1 MSNKILC
8 VDDDANILAGY
19 QRTLR
24 KQFAIDIAVGPEAGL
39 KAIEGQGPYAVVVAD
54 MQMPGM
60 NGIQF
65 LTKAREHTP
74 DTVRVMLTGNADQKT
89 AMDAVNQGHVFRF
102 LTKPCSPEEL
112 GAVLKAGLEQYR
124 LITAERELLGKT
136 LNGSIKMLTDILSI
150 LDPQSSGLG
159 QKMREYIRLFAQSLK
174 LSQTWDLELAAML
187 SQIGFVT
194 IPGIVLQKS
203 RAEHGL
209 SGEEK
214 DMLARV
220 PEIGAKLLNNIP
232 RLESVAEIILYQNKN
247 FDGSG
252 FPTDKLSGEDIP
264 IGSRILRVLA
274 DLLLIESKGIPRFK
288 ALTNMKQFPGRYD
301 PKVLEAIAAAFDVFL
316 AAKPSEETAA
326 KEITFKELRVGN
338 RLKAD
343 VMTSDGTLIVTAGT
357 EVSQVVMEKLHNFA
371 DLSGIKEP
379 IFVEA

>member
-65 LTKAREHTP
+65 LTKTREHAP

-89 AMDAVNQGHVFRF
+89 AIDAVNQGHVFRF

-112 GAVLKAGLEQYR
+112 ASVLKTGLAQYR
-124 LITAERELLGKT
+124 LVMAERELLGKT

-150 LDPQSSGLG
+150 LDPQSFGVG

-174 LSQTWDLELAAML
+174 LNQTWDLELAAML
-187 SQIGFVT
+187 SRIGFVT
-194 IPGIVLQKS
+194 IPATVLQKS
-203 RAEHGL
+203 RSEHGL

-220 PEIGAKLLNNIP
+220 PEIGANLLNNIP
-232 RLESVAEIILYQNKN
+232 RLESVASIVLYQNKN

-252 FPTDKLSGEDIP
+252 FPTDKTAGEEIP
-264 IGSRILRVLA
+264 VGSRILKVLA

-288 ALTNMKQFPGRYD
+288 ALTKMRECPGRYD

-316 AAKPSEETAA
+316 VKPDDEAST
-326 KEITFKELRVGN
+326 KPICFKELRVGHV
-338 RLKAD
+338 LKTN
-343 VMTSDGTLIVTAGT
+343 VMTADGTLIVTAGT

-379 IFVEA
+379 IYVEG

>member
-1 MSNKILC
+1 MSTKILC
-8 VDDDANILAGY
+8 VDDDANILAGF
-19 QRTLR
+19 QRTLS
-24 KQFAIDIAVGPEAGL
+24 KQFSLDIALGPEEGL
-39 KAIEGQGPYAVVVAD
+39 AAIKSQGPYAVVVAD

-65 LTKAREHTP
+65 LTKTQEQAP

-112 GAVLKAGLEQYR
+112 ALVLKTGLEQYR

-150 LDPQSSGLG
+150 LDPQSFGIG
-159 QKMREYIRLFAQSLK
+159 QKMREYIRLFAQSLNLK
-174 LSQTWDLELAAML
+174 QTWDLELAAML
-187 SQIGFVT
+187 SQVGFVT
-194 IPGIVLQKS
+194 IPATVLQKS

-220 PEIGAKLLNNIP
+220 PEIGAGLLNNIP
-232 RLESVAEIILYQNKN
+232 RLESVAKIIRYQNKN

-252 FPTDKLSGEDIP
+252 FPSDKLTGEEIP
-264 IGSRILRVLA
+264 IGSRILRVLG
-274 DLLLIESKGIPRFK
+274 DLLLIESKDIPRFK
-288 ALTNMKQFPGRYD
+288 ALTKMRQCPGRYD

-316 AAKPSEETAA
+316 AAKPADEALT
-326 KEITFKELRVGN
+326 KEIAFKELRVGQV
-338 RLKAD
+338 LKAN
-343 VMTSDGTLIVTAGT
+343 VMTRDGMLIITAGT

-371 DLSGIKEP
+371 ELSGIKEP
-379 IFVEA
+379 IYVEG

>member
-1 MSNKILC
+1 MSTKILC
-8 VDDDANILAGY
+8 VDDDANILAGF

-24 KQFAIDIAVGPEAGL
+24 KQFSLDIALGPEEGL
-39 KAIEGQGPYAVVVAD
+39 AAIKSQGPYAVVVAD

-124 LITAERELLGKT
+124 LVTAERELLGKT

-150 LDPQSSGLG
+150 LDPQSFGIG
-159 QKMREYIRLFAQSLK
+159 QKMREYIRLFAQSLDLK
-174 LSQTWDLELAAML
+174 QTWDLELAAML
-187 SQIGFVT
+187 SQVGFVT
-194 IPGIVLQKS
+194 IPATVLKKS
-203 RAEHGL
+203 RAEQGL

-220 PEIGAKLLNNIP
+220 PEIGAGLLNNIP
-232 RLESVAEIILYQNKN
+232 RLDSVANIIGFQNKN

-252 FPTDKLSGEDIP
+252 FPANKIAGEEIP
-264 IGSRILRVLA
+264 IGSRILRVLR

-288 ALTNMKQFPGRYD
+288 ALVKMKQCPG
-301 PKVLEAIAAAFDVFL
+301 
-316 AAKPSEETAA
+316 
-326 KEITFKELRVGN
+326 
-338 RLKAD
+338 
-343 VMTSDGTLIVTAGT
+343 
-357 EVSQVVMEKLHNFA
+357 
-371 DLSGIKEP
+371 
-379 IFVEA
+379 